1 MNIYSWNVNGIRSA
15 LKKGFENWFAETKP
29 DILCLQEVRADEDQ
43 VPDSLRHPE
52 GYFAYWNPCKRKK
65 GYSGVAVFS
74 QIEPDSVNYG
84 FDIDEF
90 DDEGRVL
97 QLVFP
102 DWVLNSIYFPNG
114 GSGDDRLD
122 YKLRFYDAFLENC
135 HRWLDDGKH
144 VVTVGDYNTCHK
156 EIDIAR
162 PKENENVSGFLPIER
177 AWMDKYVEHGFVDSF
192 RIFHPNEAGIYSWWS
207 NRFGARSRNV
217 GWRLDY
223 AFVDEALVPNI
234 VNSCIHTQVMGSDH
248 CPISIELEPPFAPLP
263 IVPVAPEEA

>member
-15 LKKGFENWFAETKP
+15 LKKGLENWFHETNP
-29 DILCLQEVRADEDQ
+29 DILCLQEVRAETDQ
-43 VPDSLRHPE
+43 IPESMAKPE
-52 GYFAYWNPCKRKK
+52 GYFAYWNPCQRKK
-65 GYSGVAVFS
+65 GYSGVGVLTK
-74 QIEPDSVNYG
+74 IEPDAVNYG
-84 FDIDEF
+84 FDIEEF
-90 DDEGRVL
+90 DVEGRVL

-122 YKLRFYDAFLENC
+122 YKLRFYDA
-135 HRWLDDGKH
+135 
-144 VVTVGDYNTCHK
+144 TCHK

-162 PKENENVSGFLPIER
+162 PKENENVSGFLPVER

-192 RIFHPNEAGIYSWWS
+192 RKLHPDTRDVYSWWS
-207 NRFGARSRNV
+207 NRFGARGRNV

-223 AFVDEALVPNI
+223 AFVDESLMSNV
-234 VNSCIHTQVMGSDH
+234 VRSEIHTTVMGSDH

-263 IVPVAPEEA
+263 IKPATAEAEVQ

>member
-15 LKKGFENWFAETKP
+15 LKKGLENWFHETNP
-29 DILCLQEVRADEDQ
+29 DILCLQEVRAETDQ
-43 VPDSLRHPE
+43 IPESMAKPE
-52 GYFAYWNPCKRKK
+52 GYFAYWNPCQRKK
-65 GYSGVAVFS
+65 GYSGVGVLTK
-74 QIEPDSVNYG
+74 IEPDAVNYG
-84 FDIDEF
+84 FDIEEF
-90 DDEGRVL
+90 DVEGRVL

-122 YKLRFYDAFLENC
+122 YKLRFYDA
-135 HRWLDDGKH
+135 KH
-144 VVTVGDYNTCHK
+144 VLTVGDYNTCHK

-177 AWMDKYVEHGFVDSF
+177 AWMDKYVEHGFVDTF
-192 RIFHPNEAGIYSWWS
+192 RNLHPDTRDVYSWWS
-207 NRFGARSRNV
+207 NRFGARGRNV

-223 AFVDEALVPNI
+223 AFVDEALVPN
-234 VNSCIHTQVMGSDH
+234 VVRSEIHTTVMGSDH

-263 IVPVAPEEA
+263 IIPAKTDE